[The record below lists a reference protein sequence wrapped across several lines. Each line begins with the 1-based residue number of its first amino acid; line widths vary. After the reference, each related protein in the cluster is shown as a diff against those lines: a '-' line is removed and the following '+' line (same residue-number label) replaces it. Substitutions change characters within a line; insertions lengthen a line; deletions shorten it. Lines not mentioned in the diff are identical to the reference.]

1 MSKADDFIKDME
13 TKVKLPIEE
22 LARSDNVMDTEDLEV
37 ILKIINDSISVAMVL
52 SMGPTMA
59 LMSAFVAGMAWA
71 RYKAEAD
78 SPINDMLDGVKGL

>member
-37 ILKIINDSISVAMVL
+37 ILKIMNDSISVAMVL

-71 RYKAEAD
+71 RYKVEAE

>member
-1 MSKADDFIKDME
+1 MSKADDFIETME
-13 TKVKLPIEE
+13 AKMQLSADE
-22 LARSDNVMDTEDLEV
+22 LQHSGNIVDTEDIEV

-59 LMSAFVAGMAWA
+59 LMSAFIAGMAWA
-71 RYKAEAD
+71 RYKVEVD

>member
-1 MSKADDFIKDME
+1 MYKADDFIKDME

-37 ILKIINDSISVAMVL
+37 ILKIMNDSISVAMVL

-71 RYKAEAD
+71 RYKVEAE